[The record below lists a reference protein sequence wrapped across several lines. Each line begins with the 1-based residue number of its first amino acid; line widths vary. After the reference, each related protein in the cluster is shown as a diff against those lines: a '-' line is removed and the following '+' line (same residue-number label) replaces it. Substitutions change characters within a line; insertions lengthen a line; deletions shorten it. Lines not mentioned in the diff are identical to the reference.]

1 MAITSLLTEVLGK
14 TTNQIAV
21 DGYVH
26 AYPVMIARNPAWDL
40 SSSRAQ
46 SVRQL
51 LENAGMSTVRIS
63 RVSGHADRKP
73 VTADPSAL
81 RNNRIEVVLLRKD
94 R

>member
-1 MAITSLLTEVLGK
+1 MTEVLGQ
-14 TTNQIAV
+14 TMNQIAV

-26 AYPVMIARNPAWDL
+26 AYPVMIAKNPTWDL

-46 SVRQL
+46 VVRQL
-51 LENAGMSTVRIS
+51 LENAGMSTGRIS

-73 VTADPSAL
+73 VTADPTAA